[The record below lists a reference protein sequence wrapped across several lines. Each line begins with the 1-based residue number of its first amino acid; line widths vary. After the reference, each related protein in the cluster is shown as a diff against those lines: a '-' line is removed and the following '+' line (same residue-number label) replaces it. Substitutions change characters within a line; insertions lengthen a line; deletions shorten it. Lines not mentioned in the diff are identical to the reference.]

1 MELVDLRPSHTCDRE
16 TKKESKLMIK
26 KESRKGFALGAI
38 VALLA
43 SMFGASVPA
52 YAAATE
58 GANIAVRPW
67 AGPATNLNGL
77 LTEDFS
83 IYAGLGVAQSNSNW
97 KTVSEVVDIVWEV
110 TETTG
115 LYDVVVASA
124 NTYSAVAITVSSL
137 SMDTAGVLSNTD
149 GAIPSVSGTVDP
161 SAGSNLS
168 TARTNQ
174 AQELSA
180 VSISA
185 KLNATSNL
193 VHLGLRAVTGSAIT
207 SESPNAVVTVK
218 IWIDEVGGKNGVH
231 DADEWYTVETVTLHA
246 SSRVP
251 VTTTVTGVTAGSD
264 WLTVSATVGGLNYE
278 NLGGKYYVY
287 AETHDTAD
295 SASKS
300 SALSG
305 AVVAERSGV
314 LTHSWA
320 LSSLSE
326 LTAISVS
333 ALYDP
338 SGAGATTLSAFALG
352 SVASNTAAPGDADA
366 VSISIDDDGVNVTGS
381 YKVRLNQSYTVRV
394 GSTTASTSV
403 SGTAISVAF
412 SGVDLVQFVKEIRVN
427 GGAWTSSLPAAVA
440 VTTGADGWATFTYET
455 RGFVDGN
462 DLTLTATATGALATA
477 TVEAESTA
485 YTVHNDYQTYAGAP
499 GGAVTVTY
507 QIRDQWN
514 VLSTQD
520 HKLVLTKG
528 GTGFNYAATDSEVTT
543 STGKASFTFTPEP
556 ATATGSAT
564 VAAVGYVKD
573 TNGAFVTSGVS
584 NDGNVTIYVG
594 SSTDAFLTTDAIAG
608 SYSVSVS
615 YFPSSLSWTS
625 AITGAAANSGSVVTV
640 AAAGVIF
647 KDAVGNT
654 ASDAISVRVGTD
666 QLFTVYATSETSGT
680 YTMTFTNGTTTTT
693 SLLIVSAPGSDQG
706 VSIVWDTTEIQAGK
720 TKVVTGTLLDA
731 AGNPVYTDNKG
742 SVSGTA
748 TTASILVTYTGT
760 AGIPVGTMP
769 TETDVDGKFRV
780 SILTSAADSGT
791 FTLTAVYSKDGTVTA
806 DDDKLTSVQTIT
818 VGEVAAA
825 ASDKKV
831 NAGSFKGYV
840 AVYAKGY
847 EGQRLSAKVGNDWVV
862 VASLA
867 SNFERV
873 VEFTGAGYTIAV
885 RIYIDRVLVDTI
897 TVTTK

>member
-1 MELVDLRPSHTCDRE
+1 
-16 TKKESKLMIK
+16 MIK

-58 GANIAVRPW
+58 GANISVRPW
-67 AGPATNLNGL
+67 AGPATNFNGL
-77 LTEDFS
+77 LTEDFA
-83 IYAGLGVAQSNSNW
+83 IYAGLGVGQSNSNW

-115 LYDVVVASA
+115 LYDVVLASA

-149 GAIPSVSGTVDP
+149 GAIPSVSATIDS
-161 SAGSNLS
+161 SAGSDLS

-174 AQELSA
+174 AQALSA

-185 KLNATSNL
+185 KLNDTSKL
-193 VHLGLRAVTGSAIT
+193 VHMGLRAVTGSAIT
-207 SESPNAVVTVK
+207 SESPNAVITVK

-246 SSRVP
+246 TSRVP
-251 VTTTVTGVTAGSD
+251 VTTAVTGASAGSD

-278 NLGGKYYVY
+278 NLGGKYYIY

-295 SASKS
+295 SASTS
-300 SALSG
+300 TALSG

-314 LTHSWA
+314 LTYSWA

-338 SGAGATTLSAFALG
+338 SGAGSTTLSAFALG
-352 SVASNTAAPGDADA
+352 SVASNTATPGDASA
-366 VSISIDDDGVNVTGS
+366 VSISIDDDGVNVTES
-381 YKVRLNQSYTVRV
+381 YKVRLNQTYTVRV
-394 GSTTASTSV
+394 GATTASGATSV
-403 SGTAISVAF
+403 SETAISVAF
-412 SGVDLVQFVKEIRVN
+412 SGVSLVQFVKEIRVN
-427 GGAWTSSLPAAVA
+427 GGAWTSSLPTAVA
-440 VTTGADGWATFTYET
+440 VTTGTDGWATFTYET

-462 DLTLTATATGALATA
+462 DLTLTATATGAVATA
-477 TVEAESTA
+477 TVEAESNA
-485 YTVHNDYQTYAGAP
+485 YTVHNDYHTYAGAP

-528 GTGFNYAATDSEVTT
+528 GSNFNYAATVSEVTT

-573 TNGAFVTSGVS
+573 TNGAFVTTGMS

-640 AAAGVIF
+640 AAAGVVF
-647 KDAVGNT
+647 KDAAGNT

-680 YTMTFTNGTTTTT
+680 YTMTFTNGAATTT
-693 SLLIVSAPGSDQG
+693 SQLIVSEPGSDQG
-706 VSIVWDTTEIQAGK
+706 VRIIWDTTTITAGK
-720 TKVVTGTLLDA
+720 TKVVTGKLVDA
-731 AGNPVYTDNKG
+731 TGNPVYTDQPG
-742 SVSGTA
+742 SVSGEI
-748 TTASILVTYTGT
+748 TASILVTYGGT

-769 TETDVDGKFRV
+769 TETDVNGEFRV

-791 FTLTAVYSKDGTVTA
+791 FTLTAVYSKDGSVTA
-806 DDDKLTSVQTIT
+806 TEDKVTSVQAIT
-818 VGEVAAA
+818 VGSAAA
-825 ASDKKV
+825 AADQKV

-847 EGQRLSAKVGNDWVV
+847 EGKRLSAKVGKDWVV
-862 VASLA
+862 VESLA